1 MTHPRE
7 LLQKSNIYAG
17 KSLGQNFLFDKGVA
31 RHIVEQAGI
40 DCDAR
45 VLEIGPG
52 LGALTIPISTKTNSF
67 VAVEKDSRLIPILE
81 QELAEENISGVQILQ
96 QDILKTDIRDI
107 AKNDTLIIIGN
118 IPYNISS
125 QILFHLIQ
133 ARDVLSKAVL
143 MFQHELAQRIIAQP
157 GTKHRSRL
165 SAVAQYAAKVKHIMT
180 IGPQCFFPRPGVSS
194 TVLCFDFTKGKPFAP
209 DMDSVVFAVI
219 KAAFSQRRKSLKN
232 AMTSRELGLD
242 SQTVLLI
249 LDRAEID
256 PGRRAETLS
265 VEDFMRISI
274 KTADMMKT
282 SQNGNG

>member
-7 LLQKSNIYAG
+7 LLEKSNIYAG
-17 KSLGQNFLFDKGVA
+17 KSLGQNFLFDKGIA

-40 DCDAR
+40 DTDTK

-52 LGALTIPISTKTNSF
+52 LGALTIPIARKTASF

-81 QELAEENISGVQILQ
+81 QELTDENISGVCIRQ
-96 QDILKTDIRDI
+96 QDILQTDIHKI
-107 AKNDTLIIIGN
+107 ARKDTLTIIGN

-133 ARDVLSKAVL
+133 SRDVISKAVL

-165 SAVAQYAAKVKHIMT
+165 SAVAQYAAQVTHVMT
-180 IGPQCFFPRPGVSS
+180 IGPKCFFPRPGVSS
-194 TVLCFDFTKGKPFAP
+194 TVLCFDFIRGNAHVPG
-209 DMDSVVFAVI
+209 MDSVVFAVI
-219 KAAFSQRRKSLKN
+219 KAAFSKRRKSLKN
-232 AMTSRELGLD
+232 AMASQELGLD
-242 SQTVLLI
+242 AKAVSQI

-256 PGRRAETLS
+256 PKRRAETLS
-265 VEDFMRISI
+265 VEDFMRIAE
-274 KTADMMKT
+274 KTAEMRKT
-282 SQNGNG
+282 FQNENG

>member
-17 KSLGQNFLFDKGVA
+17 KGLGQNFLVDKGIA
-31 RHIVEQAGI
+31 RHIVDQAGI

-45 VLEIGPG
+45 TLEIGPG
-52 LGALTIPISTKTNSF
+52 LGALTIPISGKTRSF

-81 QELAEENISGVQILQ
+81 KELSDQNISWVRILE

-107 AKNDTLIIIGN
+107 ANNDTLTIMGN

-133 ARDVLSKAVL
+133 ARDVISKAFL
-143 MFQHELAQRIIAQP
+143 MFQHELAQRIIALP

-165 SAVAQYAAKVKHIMT
+165 SVVAQYAAEVTHIMT

-194 TVLCFDFTKGKPFAP
+194 TVLCFDFTKGSPVVP
-209 DMDSVVFAVI
+209 DMDPVVFGVI
-219 KAAFSQRRKSLKN
+219 KAAFAKRRKSLKN
-232 AMTSRELGLD
+232 AMSSRELGLD
-242 SQTVLLI
+242 TPAVSLI
-249 LDRAEID
+249 LANAGID
-256 PGRRAETLS
+256 PQRRAETLS
-265 VEDFMRISI
+265 VEEFMEIAW
-274 KTADMMKT
+274 KTAAILKPEKI
-282 SQNGNG
+282 